1 MSDSYV
7 DSPIGLIAACG
18 VLALAFCLC
27 CVWILCLKM
36 VGQNTP
42 GSNKSISYKKSSVV
56 PIVFQ
61 QKLSPSRTNS
71 PPSIRLPSKV
81 SSPSI
86 NPAVNLSSSFN
97 AVSSNNSPTR
107 QVTLKDRQL
116 HMSNTDEGITKQQ
129 MARRMQSV
137 MDDAVRIDVH
147 RQEAKMKAMEATRAR
162 RESKEALRKK
172 RGGGDAGDGDV
183 QERKK

>member
-81 SSPSI
+81 SS
-86 NPAVNLSSSFN
+86 SFN

-116 HMSNTDEGITKQQ
+116 HMSNMDEGITKQQ